1 LKGTALKDIKSFA
14 LMLLRHKTILIM
26 LNVILFI
33 NLTLSSMYM
42 NCVCCGG
49 EMLVEKET
57 ERIVT
62 LKCKVCGLGNTML
75 KD

>member
-1 LKGTALKDIKSFA
+1 
-14 LMLLRHKTILIM
+14 M

-33 NLTLSSMYM
+33 TLILSSIYM
-42 NCVCCGG
+42 NCACCGG

-62 LKCKVCGLGNTML
+62 LKCKDCGLGNTML

>member
-1 LKGTALKDIKSFA
+1 MALNLFAVILLHYLTNLIVLKVT
-14 LMLLRHKTILIM
+14 
-26 LNVILFI
+26 LFI
-33 NLTLSSMYM
+33 NLILFNIHMK
-42 NCVCCGG
+42 CACCGG

-62 LKCKVCGLGNTML
+62 LKCKDCGLGNTML